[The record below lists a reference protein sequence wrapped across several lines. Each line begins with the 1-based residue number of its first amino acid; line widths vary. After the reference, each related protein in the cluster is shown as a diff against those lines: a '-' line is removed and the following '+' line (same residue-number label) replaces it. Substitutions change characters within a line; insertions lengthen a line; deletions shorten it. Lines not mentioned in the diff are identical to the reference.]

1 MEKEYSIQEPN
12 REWNF
17 ETISECKWLSTT
29 WIHTRIEKWWI
40 NSWHLKYSRNPL
52 DAHKSSTV
60 FSNTFCYFAFDY
72 LRCSRFFAR
81 ISISHE
87 TFFAVFGGSVHLFVI
102 TISFIIWADA
112 ATAAAVAA
120 AWCLLCVDFGYLR
133 STCQYNAHVIKNI
146 ISSIL
151 ICALFEAWFFESA
164 ILSHTHTQLQSLR
177 FNIQANKYTN
187 IGCGWNVRGS
197 IKVTGKKRRAK
208 WNDREKNLWKRFS
221 YNIFNI
227 LYIIC
232 IFLPH
237 HNMHCHRNACF
248 IAHTIAKYPGK
259 NHFFSVGFV
268 RFVHRYLTCR
278 AWSVPNTCI

>member
-1 MEKEYSIQEPN
+1 MLVWTRGFFCLLWLRYTGISKYISEGWKFLLEIEIYDIETIKRIWNQINDTAKRWKKNIRVKSRKENEIS
-12 REWNF
+12 F

-40 NSWHLKYSRNPL
+40 NPWHLKYSRNPL

-81 ISISHE
+81 ISISHD
-87 TFFAVFGGSVHLFVI
+87 TFFAVVGGSVHLFVI

-164 ILSHTHTQLQSLR
+164 ILSHTHTITKPPL
-177 FNIQANKYTN
+177 
-187 IGCGWNVRGS
+187 
-197 IKVTGKKRRAK
+197 
-208 WNDREKNLWKRFS
+208 
-221 YNIFNI
+221 
-227 LYIIC
+227 
-232 IFLPH
+232 
-237 HNMHCHRNACF
+237 
-248 IAHTIAKYPGK
+248 
-259 NHFFSVGFV
+259 
-268 RFVHRYLTCR
+268 
-278 AWSVPNTCI
+278 